1 MTDMRVPADAWQVG
15 PWNRWSFQHV
25 DEVVAVQTV
34 PRDPGRAHAWPA
46 AATVALD
53 DLVDPLVAD
62 AWADGVLVARRGTI
76 ACERYANGM
85 TSDTLHLSQSV
96 AKSVLGLLVGILAEH
111 GVLTRDVPATRY
123 VPEVA
128 AGGYRAATV
137 GHLLDMTAGVDFVE
151 DYANFVHYDAAC
163 GWHPL
168 APGDPATILA
178 YLATIGAASWAHGER
193 FHYVSPNTDLLGLV
207 VERAAGRRL
216 GELVAEHLW
225 GPLGAERDAL
235 MTVDRGGTAVVSGGL
250 CACLRD
256 YARIGQLVADGGG
269 GIVPAAWVD
278 SLGDGSRA
286 AWTAAG
292 VDSPY
297 RPGTT
302 GYANQWWCLDGRPT
316 ARGIHGQ
323 LVTVHRASGTVITI
337 LSSAP
342 DALDPQRDRIQRDFA
357 NAVLDRLADTGRGA
371 PR

>member
-1 MTDMRVPADAWQVG
+1 MSDTPVPADAWQVG

-25 DEVVAVQTV
+25 DEVVAVQGV
-34 PRDPGRAHAWPA
+34 ARDPGRVHPWPSA
-46 AATVALD
+46 AAAALD

-111 GVLTRDVPATRY
+111 GVLTRDELATTY
-123 VPEVA
+123 VPEA
-128 AGGYRAATV
+128 QAGGYRAATV

-151 DYANFVHYDAAC
+151 DYANFVRYDAAC

-168 APGDPATILA
+168 APGDPETIIA
-178 YLATIGAASWAHGER
+178 YLPTIGAASWAHGER

-216 GELVAEHLW
+216 SELIAEHLW

-256 YARIGQLVADGGG
+256 YARIGQLVADGGA

-286 AWTAAG
+286 AWSAAG

-323 LVTVHRASGTVITI
+323 LVTVHRASATVITV

-342 DALDPQRDRIQRDFA
+342 DALDPRLDRIHRDFA
-357 NAVLDRLADTGRGA
+357 NAVLDRLADTGRAA